1 MPPSTR
7 SAKLKGAQ
15 TPLHLL
21 QGDQQEQ
28 SAEGSNHKADEDQPA
43 FEIVV
48 LGSGGG
54 PLETDCAGYLV
65 KPYASRWEDGVLGV
79 EGGSGLG
86 ALATLL
92 STRKAKDLFP
102 GVVFPR
108 EYNTPLLK
116 ASYIFSFLSSYVIT
130 HSHMDHV
137 LSLVMLTGSFPHIAP
152 EPIPNPA
159 PQPDTSPPPSTS
171 VSSSKPPTT
180 VYGTKGTLKRFSMAY
195 KGALWPELADFEPA
209 SREMDDAE
217 LIPGMVWDYVLEGG
231 DGQKKRK
238 VGELTHS
245 RRSSYVAMD
254 PALSRRSSY
263 AAMDPASDPAGAS
276 PDIVHPCL
284 TLAPL
289 AIKNTGSQIQNLP
302 LSIRS
307 FPLLHGA
314 TSQGEFESSALF
326 IRHTPQ
332 PHFSASST
340 PKPNGASGPQL
351 EEKEFLFF
359 GDMESAYRRPGEE
372 DVDSDRAAE
381 ADKMNRDVWAE
392 AARSWDEGRLS
403 GVFLECS
410 YDSSRPAQSM
420 YGHLSPPGVYQEL
433 KTLASL
439 VQSKNDREPLRG
451 LKVFIIHIKESLLP
465 NAESKTQ
472 REIVMRELHELEGE
486 GKLGVVLADPRR
498 GDRLVI

>member
-7 SAKLKGAQ
+7 SNPRQPVLSPGKQQAEEHARGFNNNKG
-15 TPLHLL
+15 
-21 QGDQQEQ
+21 
-28 SAEGSNHKADEDQPA
+28 DEDQPA

-65 KPYASRWEDGVLGV
+65 KPYGSKWEDGVLGV

-108 EYNTPLLK
+108 GINTPLLK

-137 LSLVMLTGSFPHIAP
+137 LSLVMLTGSFPCLAP
-152 EPIPNPA
+152 EPTSAPTQKSDPSLPSLPA
-159 PQPDTSPPPSTS
+159 SSP
-171 VSSSKPPTT
+171 KPPTT

-195 KGALWPELADFEPA
+195 KGALWPELADFDPNSQEANDPEPI
-209 SREMDDAE
+209 SDM
-217 LIPGMVWDYVLEGG
+217 LWDYAIEGG
-231 DGQKKRK
+231 DRQKKRK
-238 VGELTHS
+238 LEELAQPNK
-245 RRSSYVAMD
+245 SSYVAGA
-254 PALSRRSSY
+254 PVLPTSRRSSY
-263 AAMDPASDPAGAS
+263 AALDPASESALSS
-276 PDIVHPCL
+276 PGDVIHPCL

-289 AIKNTGSQIQNLP
+289 ATTTSVGSMVQNLP
-302 LSIRS
+302 LSIRP

-314 TSQGEFESSALF
+314 TSQGEFESSAFF
-326 IRHTPQ
+326 IRHVPPAHSSAPPPQ
-332 PHFSASST
+332 NSNRS
-340 PKPNGASGPQL
+340 PNSQ
-351 EEKEFLFF
+351 EKEFLFL

-372 DVDSDRAAE
+372 TVDKDRAVE
-381 ADKMNRDVWAE
+381 AGKMNRDVWTE
-392 AARSWDEGRLS
+392 AAKSWDEGRLS

-420 YGHLSPPGVYQEL
+420 YGHISPPGLYYEL

-439 VQSKNDREPLRG
+439 VQSKDEKEPLRG
-451 LKVFIIHIKESLLP
+451 LKVFVIHIKESLLP
-465 NAESKTQ
+465 NAEGKTQ
-472 REIVMRELHELEGE
+472 REIVMRELRQLEE
-486 GKLGVVLADPRR
+486 DGKLGVILTDPKR